1 MLKKFAN
8 LKNPLFQFFLY
19 LLAFAFL
26 STFDL
31 FISGSGQKEIIQY
44 GSNFAVTV
52 VSALVVYYFV
62 RFKLNFVT
70 SNPFNFFISCLIAY
84 LLLHPTNPWWFFV
97 ITVLSIAVGKYFVK
111 FNNMPIFNPAALGIV
126 LATIITRVLFLL
138 KLAPD
143 YVLVSWWGTDMTQQ
157 FLTKTPLFY
166 IVAALLLLRF
176 MYFSHK
182 FRKLYYMATFWIVY
196 VAFIIVYSVLT
207 NNQSVLTI
215 NSFAMMVFVTTGFFS
230 FVMLTEPKTSPIF
243 SNQQIIVGILAAVFL
258 FANNTFFASLP
269 IDPFLNTVL
278 AANLMVFVFGY
289 FRKLTSGI
297 AEG

>member
-1 MLKKFAN
+1 MLEMLKKFAN

-97 ITVLSIAVGKYFVK
+97 ITVLSIAVGKYFV
-111 FNNMPIFNPAALGIV
+111 
-126 LATIITRVLFLL
+126 
-138 KLAPD
+138 
-143 YVLVSWWGTDMTQQ
+143 
-157 FLTKTPLFY
+157 
-166 IVAALLLLRF
+166 
-176 MYFSHK
+176 K